1 MTTMVRSNI
10 KLIQRVSEMRL
21 TFIMVIGFLVF
32 LFVVQAFRSLGIEA
46 EAFDFIGRF
55 ATGYFAATLVSKVI
69 DE

>member
-1 MTTMVRSNI
+1 M
-10 KLIQRVSEMRL
+10 RV
-21 TFIMVIGFLVF
+21 TFIVLIGFLVF

-55 ATGYFAATLVSKVI
+55 ATGYAAAGLVSKVI